1 MSAEGPDDRRPGEE
15 RRLWSRSVFDG
26 RLLEVCVD
34 GVEIPGGGRA
44 EREVVRH
51 PGASAVLPVFPAG
64 GDGRS
69 EPAVLLVEQYRYAAG
84 RSLLEIPAGT
94 LEPGE
99 DACDCARRELREE
112 TGLRGGEL
120 RSLGALYTSP
130 GFTDEVVHLFVA
142 TDAERGE
149 PSPEAG
155 ETLRC
160 RELALSEALERA
172 ERGEIADAKTV
183 CALLRLG
190 GSRRDP

>member
-1 MSAEGPDDRRPGEE
+1 M
-15 RRLWSRSVFDG
+15 
-26 RLLEVCVD
+26 CVD
-34 GVEIPGGGRA
+34 GVQLPDGGRA

-51 PGASAVLPVFPAG
+51 PGASAVLPVFAAG
-64 GDGRS
+64 GEGRWQPS
-69 EPAVLLVEQYRYAAG
+69 VLLVEQYRYAAG
-84 RSLLEIPAGT
+84 RWLLEIPAGT

-99 DACDCARRELREE
+99 DAGACARRELREE

-120 RSLGALYTSP
+120 RSLGTVYTSP

-149 PSPEAG
+149 PSPEVG

-160 RELALSEALERA
+160 RELALTEALERV

-190 GSRRDP
+190 GSRRDS